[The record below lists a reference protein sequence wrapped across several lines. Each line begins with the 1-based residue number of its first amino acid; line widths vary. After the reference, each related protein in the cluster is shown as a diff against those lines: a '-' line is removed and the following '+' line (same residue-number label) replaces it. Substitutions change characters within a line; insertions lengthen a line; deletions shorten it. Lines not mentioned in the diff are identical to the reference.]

1 MKRIQLK
8 SLFSEKVEGKS
19 FCYVVMAISFVF
31 LLTACGGSDD
41 GGLGSSATGN
51 TAVPD
56 ACSLLTESDIE
67 TVLGGPISAIGD
79 VDEEGDFSTCTW
91 LDQNSGERLALNIWG
106 AGNAEDGWATQFL
119 SGQAAA
125 AGYVSVANLG
135 DEAYTIVDGD
145 QSNYYWRID
154 DAFVVVFTSTAT
166 AASQDALLD
175 LARKIDGGF

>member
-1 MKRIQLK
+1 MKTVQLNA
-8 SLFSEKVEGKS
+8 LFSAKS
-19 FCYVVMAISFVF
+19 QLRICCGLLLYLCLAF
-31 LLTACGGSDD
+31 LTACGGGAD
-41 GGLGSSATGN
+41 GGGSGSSVTGS

-56 ACSLLTESDIE
+56 ACSLLTESDIG

-91 LDQNSGERLALNIWG
+91 LDQNSGERLAVNIWG
-106 AGNAEDGWATQFL
+106 AGNAEAGWATQFL

-125 AGYVSVANLG
+125 VQYTAVANLG
-135 DEAYTIVDGD
+135 DEAYTIIDGD

-154 DAFVVVFTSTAT
+154 DAFVITFTSTAT
-166 AASQDALLD
+166 DASQDALLE